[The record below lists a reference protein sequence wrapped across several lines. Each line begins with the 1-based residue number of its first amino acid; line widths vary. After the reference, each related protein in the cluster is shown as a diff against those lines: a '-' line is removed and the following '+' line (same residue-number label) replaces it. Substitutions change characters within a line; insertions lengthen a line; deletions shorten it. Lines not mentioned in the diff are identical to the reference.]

1 MELVVDSCVV
11 ISALI
16 AEDVHHAKA
25 SLFFTA
31 SVERGDTLWTAAT
44 LLWDVA
50 ARFVHPK
57 KLESGATVAVDH
69 GVALRFIDVTSE
81 LFYQTQAPT
90 HLRVVGKALHMV
102 RSEIRGPDH
111 VFLSCAL
118 NKRAPLVTWDGKV
131 LEQAH
136 KFGVAVITPEDYVAG
151 KPVGVTMP
159 VPDGKSALADFARR
173 FRGETDTHSG

>member
-16 AEDVHHAKA
+16 AEDVHHEEA
-25 SLFFTA
+25 SRFFTA
-31 SVERGDTLWTAAT
+31 CVERGDTLWTAAT

-50 ARFVHPK
+50 ARFVHPV
-57 KLESGATVAVDH
+57 KLKAGATVAEDH

-90 HLRVVGKALHMV
+90 HVRLVGNALYMV
-102 RSEIRGPDH
+102 RSTIRGPDH

-118 NKRAPLVTWDGKV
+118 IKRAPLVTWDGRV
-131 LEQAH
+131 RAEAD
-136 KFGVAVITPEDYVAG
+136 KFGVAVTTPEDYVAG
-151 KPVGVTMP
+151 KPVGITTP
-159 VPDGKSALADFARR
+159 VPDDEIAVAEFARR
-173 FRGETDTHSG
+173 FRSGTDARPV

>member
-16 AEDVHHAKA
+16 DEDPHHGKA

-50 ARFVHPK
+50 ARFVHPE
-57 KLESGATVAVDH
+57 KLKTGATVAEGHDL
-69 GVALRFIDVTSE
+69 ALRFIDVTSE

-90 HLRVVGKALHMV
+90 HLRVVGNAIYMV

-131 LEQAH
+131 LKQAH
-136 KFGVAVITPEDYVAG
+136 KFGVAVITPEDYMAG
-151 KPVGVTMP
+151 KPVGITTP
-159 VPDGKSALADFARR
+159 VPDGKAALAEFARR
-173 FRGETDTHSG
+173 FRGETDTRSG

>member
-16 AEDVHHAKA
+16 AEDAHHEKA
-25 SLFFTA
+25 SRFFTA

-50 ARFVHPK
+50 ARFVHPE
-57 KLESGATVAVDH
+57 KLKAGATVAEDH
-69 GVALRFIDVTSE
+69 GVALRFIDVTTE

-90 HLRVVGKALHMV
+90 HVRLVGNALYMV
-102 RSEIRGPDH
+102 RSAIRGPDH

-118 NKRAPLVTWDGKV
+118 TKRAPLVTWDGTV
-131 LEQAH
+131 RAQADR
-136 KFGVAVITPEDYVAG
+136 FGVAVITPEDYVAG
-151 KPVGVTMP
+151 KPLGITTP
-159 VPDGKSALADFARR
+159 VPDDEAALAEFARR
-173 FRGETDTHSG
+173 FRGETDTRPV